1 MTKRTFLELGL
12 ATAGL
17 ASAGLA
23 ALPAFGQARY
33 PERPIR
39 LVVPF
44 APGGD
49 GDLMARLWAK
59 YAGPLVGGTFVP
71 DGRALQAAGR
81 PAGDDA
87 RAL

>member
-1 MTKRTFLELGL
+1 MKKRTFLGWGL
-12 ATAGL
+12 AA
-17 ASAGLA
+17 AGLA
-23 ALPAFGQARY
+23 ALLPARAQAKY

-59 YAGPLVGGTFVP
+59 YAAPLAGGTFVVENK
-71 DGRALQAAGR
+71 AG
-81 PAGDDA
+81 AGGA
-87 RAL
+87 IGAWRSRRTMR